1 MHRWPKEKIKQGRST
16 VEATTEMN
24 PNDHRSVAEALIMQ
38 PAEAPLDET
47 SEAPVE
53 QDVSDDQIDQPDEI
67 IEDEDGDGTEP
78 EVFAEPVEER
88 MYTVKIDGNTQQV
101 NEQELTRGYSGQQKI
116 QQGMRELAEARKLV
130 EAQSQKA
137 HELQQQHAESLAQLN
152 SRLQNN
158 DLTPPDK
165 DLRET
170 DPIGYLVQIEEY
182 RDAMSERQSLQAEQ
196 YQMAQQQQA
205 QQTAQRNQYV
215 QEQAQSLMEQ
225 IPILKD
231 PVEGPKV
238 ITGMMTEGVKY
249 GFSEAEM
256 QNEIDTRFVKALHR
270 LHYLETRGNIDSAP
284 EIKRGAI
291 KPGAKRSNV
300 SNQQKAALSASN
312 QMKRTGRTEDV
323 AQWIMSGK

>member
-1 MHRWPKEKIKQGRST
+1 MHRWPTERTKKGRST
-16 VEATTEMN
+16 VMDTTTEMN
-24 PNDHRSVAEALIMQ
+24 PNDPRSVAEALIMQ

-53 QDVSDDQIDQPDEI
+53 QNVSDDQTDQPDQI
-67 IEDEDGDGTEP
+67 FMDDEGTEP
-78 EVFAEPVEER
+78 EVYAEPDER
-88 MYTVKIDGNTQQV
+88 MYTVKVDGNTQQV

-116 QQGMRELAEARKLV
+116 QQGMREVAEARKLV

-137 HELQQQHAESLAQLN
+137 HELQQQHADSLAQLN
-152 SRLQNN
+152 SRLQND

-165 DLRET
+165 TLRET
-170 DPIGYLVQIEEY
+170 DPIGYLEQIEDY
-182 RDAMSERQSLQAEQ
+182 REAMSERQSLQAQQ

-284 EIKRGAI
+284 EMKRGAI

-300 SNQQKAALSASN
+300 SSQTKAAQTAST